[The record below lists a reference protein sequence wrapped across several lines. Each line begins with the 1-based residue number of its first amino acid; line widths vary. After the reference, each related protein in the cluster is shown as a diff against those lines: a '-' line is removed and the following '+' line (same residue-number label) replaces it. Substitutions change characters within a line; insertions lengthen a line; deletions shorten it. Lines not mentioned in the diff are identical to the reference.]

1 MTISQKA
8 NTIVLIGLSG
18 SGKSSVALALS
29 KQLNFKLIDSDSLIE
44 MREETSIFQIFE
56 QKGEAY
62 FRTIEKETLLQLDL
76 TKDTVIA
83 LGGGAWMHSEV
94 RAFLSPVASVVYLEL
109 SIESLLARL
118 ERDATRPL
126 LNQESDRRRVLE
138 KQLEERISFY
148 KQSTITVN
156 TDVSVGQVVQ
166 EIIQK
171 LKLA

>member
-1 MTISQKA
+1 
-8 NTIVLIGLSG
+8 
-18 SGKSSVALALS
+18 
-29 KQLNFKLIDSDSLIE
+29 
-44 MREETSIFQIFE
+44 
-56 QKGEAY
+56 
-62 FRTIEKETLLQLDL
+62 
-76 TKDTVIA
+76 
-83 LGGGAWMHSEV
+83 MHSEV